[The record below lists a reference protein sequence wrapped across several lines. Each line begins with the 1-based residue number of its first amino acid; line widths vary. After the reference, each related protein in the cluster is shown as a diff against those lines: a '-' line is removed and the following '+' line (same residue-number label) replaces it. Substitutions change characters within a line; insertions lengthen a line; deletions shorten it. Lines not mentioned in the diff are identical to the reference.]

1 MSVYKRF
8 LILGLVFITAS
19 AMVMGQS
26 NRTSTSGQDMTV
38 EQSYLQE
45 SIELMI
51 IREQSRA
58 ESRDMKLVAL
68 EYIRDAIDRGN
79 TSDDIRASLEYLGLE
94 GVVNVTR
101 ENGRI
106 VNNFPDVRKQAATY
120 LGQLGTPE
128 AKNSLKRMVNADNEP
143 MVIAEAI
150 RSLGVIGLND
160 NNEVSSVISWNVRRF
175 HTLNPDN
182 YLASL
187 ALDAYER
194 IADVN
199 GGLKDPDA
207 FRTIQLIAD
216 GPYITPVRNRAIAL
230 FGQLRQHESN

>member
-1 MSVYKRF
+1 MSVFKRF
-8 LILGLVFITAS
+8 LILGLVFIAAS
-19 AMVMGQS
+19 VSVMGQS
-26 NRTSTSGQDMTV
+26 SRMSSGNQEMTV

-68 EYIRDAIDRGN
+68 EYIKDAIDRGN
-79 TSDDIRASLEYLGLE
+79 TSDEIRSSLEYLGLE
-94 GVVNVTR
+94 GVLNTTR
-101 ENGRI
+101 ENGRV

-120 LGQLGTPE
+120 LGLLGTPE
-128 AKNSLKRMVNADNEP
+128 AKDTLKRMVNGDNEP

-160 NNEVSSVISWNVRRF
+160 NNESTTVISWAVRRF
-175 HTLNPDN
+175 HYLNPDN
-182 YLASL
+182 YMASL

-194 IADVN
+194 IADSN

-207 FRTIQLIAD
+207 YRTMQLIAE
-216 GPYITPVRNRAIAL
+216 GPYITPVRNRAISL
-230 FGQLRQHESN
+230 MGQLRNY